1 MPDRCYCIFEGG
13 GAKGIAHIGALSAL
27 EKTSL
32 KLAGYAGT
40 SAGAL
45 VAALAAAGYGSAEMF
60 GQTRTILDDIDRD
73 PTNTDGGPARKPVK
87 TPTGLLGRHGWRAMR
102 TAGRSAWIL
111 ALAVV
116 VAAFLPWIL
125 HWVGITGEAEA
136 LLLIPLL
143 GACVAAWAW
152 WMAEGLGRVEA
163 VREAVNQALSLR
175 VRNSRDPSPVTFAD
189 LAAAG
194 RPPLRI
200 VASDISSGKVAL
212 FSAEET
218 PDVAVADAVA
228 ASICL
233 PVVFSP
239 WPIGGKL
246 HFDGGL
252 VSNLPAWTFDPER
265 EVDRDAWTAAIE
277 IADEGYGTPFGFGI
291 LKAAVLTAVFGSGM
305 LNTRGVDKLRRLT
318 LTVDLGLL
326 EFNFDRAR
334 AAEIIAD
341 AEEEAQKLV
350 LQLVDIPRHMGKT
363 CVEAIADTRL
373 ALDAGRKA
381 AGLGALGGHMRA
393 AFFLP
398 LADDSTALRNE
409 FSHGFEDHADERI
422 RLPRKGSFA
431 GEALEKG
438 ALIAQRSDIDTW
450 NRSLSRP
457 EHRWVRKLLWKDQ
470 QWLICIPCRHG
481 PSGRELV
488 LVVDG
493 DQPLGLDKALLDA
506 ILASLSER
514 LTSIL
519 AASLPEELF
528 KW

>member
-1 MPDRCYCIFEGG
+1 MADRCYCIFEGG
-13 GAKGIAHIGALSAL
+13 GAKGIAHIGALAAL
-27 EKTSL
+27 EKTKL

-45 VAALAAAGYGSAEMF
+45 VAALAAAGYSAAEMF
-60 GQTRTILDDIDRD
+60 GPARSILDDIDRD
-73 PTNTDGGPARKPVK
+73 PNNADAGPARKPVHS
-87 TPTGLLGRHGWRAMR
+87 PVGLLGRWGWWAMR
-102 TAGRSAWIL
+102 LAGLSIWIL
-111 ALAVV
+111 AFAVV
-116 VAAFLPWIL
+116 TAAFLPWIL
-125 HWVGITGEAEA
+125 HWTGMTGEAEA
-136 LLLIPLL
+136 MLLIPLL
-143 GACVAAWAW
+143 GAWIAALAW
-152 WMAEGLGRVEA
+152 WMAEGLGRVKA
-163 VREAVNQALSLR
+163 VRYAVNQALSLR

-194 RPPLRI
+194 KLPLRI

-239 WPIGGKL
+239 WMIQGKL

-291 LKAAVLTAVFGSGM
+291 IKAAVVTAIFGSGM

-318 LTVDLGLL
+318 LTVDLRLL
-326 EFNFDRAR
+326 EFNFDRDR
-334 AAEIIAD
+334 AAETIAH
-341 AEEEAQKLV
+341 AQEEAQELV
-350 LQLVDIPRHMGKT
+350 LQLVDIPRQMTKI
-363 CVEAIADTRL
+363 CVDAIADTRI
-373 ALDAGRKA
+373 ALDLARKA
-381 AGLGALGGHMRA
+381 AKLGALGGHMRA

-409 FSHGFEDHADERI
+409 FSYGFEDHTDERI

-438 ALIAQRSDIDTW
+438 ALIAQRSDIERWDK
-450 NRSLSRP
+450 SLSRP

-481 PSGRELV
+481 PSGRALV
-488 LVVDG
+488 LAIDG
-493 DQPLGLDKALLDA
+493 DRVLELDKPLLDA
-506 ILASLSER
+506 ILPSLSGH

-519 AASLPEELF
+519 ERSLPEELF